1 MAVSTINKKW
11 NRPVI
16 VWTDDQHARA
26 RHIYE
31 FCLKNI
37 STTSSWI
44 RSEFLCFRKV
54 NQLVA
59 IRSTT
64 IGSPKLIFFGVS
76 GMLHPYNNANGKETK
91 KNQERIWRW
100 CFFLGVR
107 HDRLKVNRW
116 SLTVFYYQPTSLFDH
131 HRSRAHRLKYSGMRI
146 IAAVE
151 SVRSISKHIFF
162 VCVCVCFMEKE
173 ESVSHNMHTLIG
185 FFPLLS
191 GSLVSWLADWLISSF
206 SF

>member
-64 IGSPKLIFFGVS
+64 IGSPKFNFFVWVVCSILIT
-76 GMLHPYNNANGKETK
+76 MLMEKKQK
-91 KNQERIWRW
+91 KNLERW

-107 HDRLKVNRW
+107 HDRLKVNRWW

-146 IAAVE
+146 IAATAE

-162 VCVCVCFMEKE
+162 VCVCV
-173 ESVSHNMHTLIG
+173 
-185 FFPLLS
+185 
-191 GSLVSWLADWLISSF
+191 SWKKKNP
-206 SF
+206 